1 VSALKL
7 RHVIEAATKRR
18 KSAAVDPAKC
28 CRGRGRLDTRTR
40 TRPSAVRLLRIC
52 LSQQWWAGLAAG
64 YVDLGQGYDGVM
76 QQIIWQGSKG
86 LI

>member
-1 VSALKL
+1 VSPLKL
-7 RHVIEAATKRR
+7 KHVSEDETKRR
-18 KSAAVDPAKC
+18 KVQLLIQQSAA
-28 CRGRGRLDTRTR
+28 RRRGRLD

-52 LSQQWWAGLAAG
+52 RLGWPAAG
-64 YVDLGQGYDGVM
+64 YVDLGQGYEGVM